1 MAVKSYVFS
10 NEYGQLG
17 FTVSS
22 DGGTTP
28 TQIPLGWVELTYD
41 TVTLAQLQTGTDTTG
56 YLISPKILADY
67 IASLDATNVSY

>member
-28 TQIPLGWVELTYD
+28 AQIPLELEEFINIFPVSMGD
-41 TVTLAQLQTGTDTTG
+41 SGT
-56 YLISPKILADY
+56 S
-67 IASLDATNVSY
+67 